1 MYKISVP
8 VLINER
14 SVKEDIYEQLKIAG
28 AQRVFLAIDVIS
40 LDTEKNKKHMEILRE
55 FIPYFKSKDLEF
67 GVWFWTFWRS
77 DLTEEYLN
85 DCMMESGEGRKRTRN
100 AELNSVIKKVTGFCC
115 PASQKFVSDAMTDI
129 KEIASLNPDI
139 MMFDD
144 DYRFG
149 THGDSGGCY
158 CKHHLK
164 MVSEKLGREI
174 TREELYK
181 AVYEGNP
188 NLERKAYSKAM
199 GESLENFAIKVRQT
213 VDSVNPK
220 IRFALCSVLSLWDN
234 DGTDS
239 MKIAK
244 LLAGKTKPLMRLIGA
259 PYWAM
264 GTGWNVSLNNVV
276 ELERM
281 EQGWIVDEN
290 IEIMTEGD
298 VYPRPRYRV
307 PAAYLECFDTVL
319 RAADVGHGILKYMMD
334 YTSSTSYEDGYIR
347 RHNANKNMYDTIERF
362 FGGKNATGVRVYEA
376 LTKFADADFSGMK
389 KPDQF
394 AEDMFISRSVRL
406 LSDNSIPST
415 YTDNNCVGIALGE
428 NARHLP
434 IEAFKNG
441 LIIDIRAAKILTEQG
456 IDVGIEKIGK
466 KMVNDLLYYTDYD
479 EYVKSNYSPDSA
491 YELTLKDSAR
501 VVTYST
507 NGNNE
512 CFADSFLYENQNG
525 NRFLVLGF
533 DASFTSYNSYR
544 TYCMQ
549 RMLYDACEWLSG
561 KKLPAMCQ
569 GNPGIYILTKKDDEG
584 NMALGLWNMFADET
598 LQTEVELDGKYTSA
612 EIVGAKGKL
621 IGDKIIIENIPAFK
635 FCFINLK
642 K

>member
-1 MYKISVP
+1 MYKISIP
-8 VLINER
+8 VLLNER
-14 SVKEDIYEQLKIAG
+14 SVKEDIYESLKNAG

-40 LDTEKNKKHMEILRE
+40 LNDEKNKKHMEILRE
-55 FIPYFKSKDLEF
+55 FIPYFKSKGFEV

-115 PASQKFVSDAMTDI
+115 PASQKFVSDAMKVI
-129 KEIASLNPDI
+129 KEIATLNPDI

-164 MVSEKLGREI
+164 MVSEKLGRNI

-181 AVYEGNP
+181 AVYEGKP
-188 NLERKAYSKAM
+188 NVERKAYSEAM
-199 GESLENFAIKVRQT
+199 GESLENFAIKVRET

-239 MKIAK
+239 MKISK
-244 LLAGKTKPLMRLIGA
+244 LLAGNTKPLMRLIGA

-281 EQGWIVDEN
+281 EQGWIDDED

-319 RAADVGHGILKYMMD
+319 RAADVGDGILKYMMD

-347 RHNANKNMYDTIERF
+347 RHNENKNMYDTLERF
-362 FGGKNATGVRVYEA
+362 FGDKNIVGVRVYEP
-376 LTKFADADFSGMK
+376 LNKFANADFSDME

-406 LSDNSIPST
+406 LSDNSLPST
-415 YTDNNCVGIALGE
+415 YTGKNCVGIALAE
-428 NARHLP
+428 SARHLP
-434 IEAFKNG
+434 PEAFENG
-441 LIIDIRAAKILTEQG
+441 LILDIRAAGILMEQG

-466 KMVNDLLYYTDYD
+466 KIINDLLYYTDYD
-479 EYVKSNYSPDSA
+479 EYVKSNYSPNSA
-491 YELTLKDSAR
+491 YELKLKNGAR
-501 VVTYST
+501 VLTYST
-507 NGNNE
+507 NGDDE
-512 CFADSFLYENQNG
+512 RMPDSFLYENENG
-525 NRFLVLGF
+525 HRFLVLGF

-549 RMLYDACEWLSG
+549 KMLYSACEWLSG
-561 KKLPAMCQ
+561 KKLPAKCE
-569 GNPGIYILTKKDDEG
+569 GNPGLYILCKKDNDG
-584 NMALGLWNMFADET
+584 NMAVGLWNMFADEI
-598 LQTEVELDGKYTSA
+598 LQPEILLSEAYESVEALGCYA
-612 EIVGAKGKL
+612 ELNGNRL
-621 IGDKIIIENIPAFK
+621 RLSDLPAYGFAFLHVK
-635 FCFINLK
+635 
-642 K
+642 